1 MDDKSTIKIKK
12 NNKNS
17 IMELLRFLFSL
28 WVLYFHGYVPYRN
41 ELFSDGKLSVE
52 FFFVLS
58 GFFLVR
64 SMKKYE
70 SLPFFKGLS
79 TFLFHRFK
87 SLSVVFIIGEIFV
100 LIYSFAFDFSYNFMF
115 GFLWYIRD
123 LFMAMA
129 FFFVMRKLLKK
140 DSLFYGFIAL
150 LSFFSIFI
158 SGKLPG
164 CTEWPGGAFRAFASM
179 PIGMLVAAIPR
190 FTDKSKEGKSKK
202 ALICAAVAGFVA
214 IGILCLYIIATP
226 TKSLYMIYVLVIFG
240 YPALLYFAN
249 QIPLNVGFFN
259 WLGTLSFPIYSF
271 QCILRVINELGVTN
285 DTHLFII
292 IVVLVLSYSFVSES
306 IKKNGYLK
314 TNK

>member
-1 MDDKSTIKIKK
+1 MSDISTIKIKK

-70 SLPFFKGLS
+70 SLPFLKGLS

-87 SLSVVFIIGEIFV
+87 SLSTVFIIGEIFV
-100 LIYSFAFDFSYNFMF
+100 LIYSFVFDFSYNFMF

-123 LFMAMA
+123 LFVAMA
-129 FFFVMRKLLKK
+129 LFFTVKK
-140 DSLFYGFIAL
+140 VIKRDSLFYVFISL
-150 LSFFSIFI
+150 LSLFSIFI

-164 CTEWPGGAFRAFASM
+164 CAEWPGGAFRAFASM

-190 FTDKSKEGKSKK
+190 FTDKSEEGKNKNI
-202 ALICAAVAGFVA
+202 LIGAAVAGFIA
-214 IGILCLYIIATP
+214 TGILCLYIIAAP
-226 TKSLYMIYVLVIFG
+226 EKSIYMVYILVIFG

-249 QIPLNVGFFN
+249 QIPLSVGFLN

-271 QCILRVINELGVTN
+271 QCILRVINELGVT
-285 DTHLFII
+285 DETHLFII
-292 IVVLVLSYSFVSES
+292 IVALVLLYSFVSES
-306 IKKNGYLK
+306 TKRNKFLK